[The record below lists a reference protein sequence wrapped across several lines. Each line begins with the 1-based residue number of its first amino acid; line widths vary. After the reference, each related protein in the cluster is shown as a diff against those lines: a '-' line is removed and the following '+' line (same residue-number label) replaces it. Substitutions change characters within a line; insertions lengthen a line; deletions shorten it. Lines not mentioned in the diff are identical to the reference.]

1 VLAGDTIER
10 AAAAFFVLNGLV
22 SVVSA
27 FATALNP
34 GWVTTGIGF
43 ASFATWNIL
52 IVAMMVLMLLAMRRR
67 LRKGSEWLK
76 VTAE

>member
-1 VLAGDTIER
+1 
-10 AAAAFFVLNGLV
+10 
-22 SVVSA
+22 VSA